1 MSFSMNGTTI
11 SFGGGGDEAELVS
24 VSRSTTGNEI
34 DITVLQDTE
43 HKYLV
48 GIPDNEITATV
59 VGHIAESVGDTGSLT
74 IDWNDGETDNL
85 GTLVITNI
93 ESSGDLDGRIETS
106 VTYKP
111 YGG

>member
-1 MSFSMNGTTI
+1 MSFSMNGTML

-24 VSRSTTGNEI
+24 VSSSQSVNEM

-43 HKYLV
+43 HKYLA
-48 GIPDNEITATV
+48 GIPDIEISATV
-59 VGHIAESVGDTGSLT
+59 VGHIAEAIGATGSLT
-74 IDWNDGETDNL
+74 ITWNDSTTDNL
-85 GTLVITNI
+85 GTHIITSL
-93 ESSGDLDGRIETS
+93 ESSGDLDSRIETS